1 MWLLLLIAVHSTNSN
16 DIPGRVSLEFES
28 REACEHSLSTLKY
41 WLKFDTFKVEG
52 KCVKKS

>member
-1 MWLLLLIAVHSTNSN
+1 MWLLLLIAVHSTNPN

-41 WLKFDTFKVEG
+41 WLKFDKFKVEG